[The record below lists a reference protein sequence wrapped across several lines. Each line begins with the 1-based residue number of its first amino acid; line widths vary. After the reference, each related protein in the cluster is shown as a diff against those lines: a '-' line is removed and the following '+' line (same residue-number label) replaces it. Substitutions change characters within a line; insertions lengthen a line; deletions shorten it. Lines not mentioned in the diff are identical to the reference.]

1 MAISVPDAAADA
13 IVRALYTVA
22 SGGGTEPLSEA
33 DRRGIRGAHRTVL
46 GRDGA
51 VDPDQL
57 TVIEPAE
64 LAEAVTD
71 GDARL
76 DTLRMAAVM
85 AIVDAVIDDE
95 KLQAVLDFADAFGI
109 ETGFVRSFAAMK
121 GNDLPTLATE
131 MVRANVESIPGLPWV
146 PDDPFKAF
154 LPYGDA
160 PDPELE
166 ARYRALAD
174 KPAGTLG
181 RAFYEHYH
189 RNGFSFP
196 GAPTAVA
203 AVWGTPHDSM
213 HVLSGYDTS
222 PQGEVLVSAF
232 TGGQLSQDPDPFE
245 SNVLPSAITYHMG
258 IELNKGINVGD
269 RERMAR
275 DPSWRDN
282 YEGNVH
288 LGLDPAKLWVA
299 WQRGREMT
307 VDLFS
312 GHWDF
317 WRYVDAPLD
326 ELRAEW
332 NIPPLDPADAATP
345 DDQIDPELFRR
356 PGLPLPQKSTD
367 ALAERPTA
375 PPPA

>member
-1 MAISVPDAAADA
+1 MGISVSDAAADA

-22 SGGGTEPLSEA
+22 SAGGSEPLSEA

-46 GRDGA
+46 RRDGG
-51 VDPDQL
+51 VDPDRL
-57 TVIEPAE
+57 TAIAPDE
-64 LAEAVTD
+64 LAAAVADEA
-71 GDARL
+71 ARL

-85 AIVDAVIDDE
+85 AIVDAVIDDA
-95 KLQAVLDFADAFGI
+95 KLEAVLDFAAAFGI
-109 ETGFVRSFAAMK
+109 EPGFVRSFAAMK
-121 GNDLPTLATE
+121 RNDLPALATA
-131 MVRANVESIPGLPWV
+131 MVHANVESIPGLPWI

-160 PDPELE
+160 PDPQLE
-166 ARYRALAD
+166 ARYQALAEKAD
-174 KPAGTLG
+174 GTLG
-181 RAFYEHYH
+181 RVFFEHYQ
-189 RNGFSFP
+189 RNGFSLP

-203 AVWGTPHDSM
+203 AVWGTPHDCL

-222 PQGEVLVSAF
+222 PQGEILVSTF
-232 TGGQLSQDPDPFE
+232 NGGALSNDDDPFE

-269 RERMAR
+269 RERMAS

-282 YEGNVH
+282 FEGNVH

-299 WQRGREMT
+299 WTRGREMT

-312 GHWDF
+312 GEWDF
-317 WRYVDAPLD
+317 WSYVDASID

-332 NIPPLDPADAATP
+332 HIPPLDPADAAIP
-345 DDQIDPELFRR
+345 DDQIDPDDFRR
-356 PGLPLPQKSTD
+356 PGLPLPKKSND
-367 ALAERPTA
+367 ALAERPTTTT
-375 PPPA
+375 